1 LTSHIALCNYL
12 LKEVIKELCVMR
24 GFNFINGTLVR
35 AVMVVATVGVLVTG
49 VTFAALQSQ
58 QAVLSGNTI
67 QSASANLLIGT
78 ASATSTAFSSSHSGF
93 TFANV
98 IPGGPAQPTDGNSFY
113 LKNTGTATLAIKL
126 AVSGTPTNT
135 SAVDLSQVSI
145 QITRVDTGTTQTA
158 SLQSLIDGSLNL
170 NDTLAPASTGVEYK
184 LSVAMNAD
192 AFTGS
197 SASIG
202 AIDFVFSGTAAL

>member
-1 LTSHIALCNYL
+1 MYKFLN
-12 LKEVIKELCVMR
+12 
-24 GFNFINGTLVR
+24 INGALLR
-35 AVMVVATVGVLVTG
+35 AMIVIATVGVMVTG

-67 QSASANLLIGT
+67 QSATASLLIST
-78 ASATSTAFSSSHSGF
+78 TSPTSTAYSNSKTGF

-98 IPGGPAQPTDGNSFY
+98 VPGGPAQPVDGNSFY
-113 LKNTGTATLAIKL
+113 LKNTGTATLALKM

-135 SAVDLSQVSI
+135 SSIDLTKVTVNV
-145 QITRVDTGTTQTA
+145 TRVDGATLST
-158 SLQSLIDGSLNL
+158 SLQALIDANATGGVALTDN
-170 NDTLAPASTGVEYK
+170 LAPASTGTQYK
-184 LSVAMNAD
+184 ISVAMAAD

>member
-1 LTSHIALCNYL
+1 MYRLSS
-12 LKEVIKELCVMR
+12 
-24 GFNFINGTLVR
+24 INSSLVR
-35 AVMVVATVGVLVTG
+35 AIMVVMTVGILVTG

-98 IPGGPAQPTDGNSFY
+98 VPGGPAQPVDGNVFY
-113 LKNTGTATLAIKL
+113 LKNTGTATLAVKL
-126 AVSGTPTNT
+126 VVGTTPTNT
-135 SAVDLSQVSI
+135 SNIDLSKVSI
-145 QITRVDTGTTQTA
+145 QITRVDTATTQTA
-158 SLQSLIDGSLNL
+158 TLQSLVDGNPSGGLGLTDN
-170 NDTLAPASTGVEYK
+170 LAPASTGVQYK
-184 LSVAMNAD
+184 ISVSMTAD

-202 AIDFVFSGTAAL
+202 AIDFVFSGTAVV

>member
-1 LTSHIALCNYL
+1 
-12 LKEVIKELCVMR
+12 MR
-24 GFNFINGTLVR
+24 NFRFVNGTLVR

-98 IPGGPAQPTDGNSFY
+98 VPGGPAQPVDGNNFY

-126 AVSGTPTNT
+126 VVGGTPTNT
-135 SAVDLSQVSI
+135 ANVDLSKVMI
-145 QITRVDTGTTQTA
+145 QITRTDTGTTQSAT
-158 SLQSLIDGSLNL
+158 LQSLIDGNPSGGLSLTDN
-170 NDTLAPASTGVEYK
+170 LAPASTGVQYK
-184 LSVAMNAD
+184 ISVSMTSD

-202 AIDFVFSGTAAL
+202 AIDFVFSGIAA